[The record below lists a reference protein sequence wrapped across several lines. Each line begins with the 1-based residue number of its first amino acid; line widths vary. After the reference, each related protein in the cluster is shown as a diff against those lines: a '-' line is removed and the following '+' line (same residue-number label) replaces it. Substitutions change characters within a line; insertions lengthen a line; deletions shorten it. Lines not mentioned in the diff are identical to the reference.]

1 MFAFLHNIRI
11 RSKMA
16 LSLVPLVIGLVVLS
30 LVIVSGRYQQMTEL
44 GKIRGLTEVAGSI
57 GATVHELQKERG
69 ASAGFIGSGG
79 TQFGSQLVA
88 QRRLSDQ
95 KITALDDEISK
106 IDYSLYDPKLK
117 TDIAA
122 FSSLLA
128 QISELRT
135 NVDGIKIVLG
145 ETVGYYSNVISRM
158 LSVVNLMGGLSEDA
172 DILRVIASYNNFMQ
186 AKERAGLERAT
197 GAGGFGMG
205 KFDPPLYRRFVE
217 LITMQTTYL
226 AVFSEFSNPET
237 RQFYTKTVTTS
248 AIRAVDAMREVAFD
262 FPVSGTTGDI
272 RAEDWFATITTK
284 INQFK
289 TVEDYIAAELVHQA
303 DSKYNNASLVFY
315 ATLGGLIVI
324 VLIASAFVLVVTRSI
339 TIPINGLTL
348 SMTHLADGNA
358 DLEIVG
364 MDRGDEM
371 GEMSRAVE
379 VFRANLVQNREMSA
393 QREAD
398 RVAREAHANRIE
410 QLASDFRGNVDGLL
424 SAVGDATDNLRNT
437 STEMT
442 NIVGSTRQQA
452 ASVASSAE
460 EASGNVAA
468 VSAATEE
475 LANSILEI
483 SRQIASASTITS
495 DAAQEARNADGI
507 AENLKDGATRI
518 GEVIGLIGDI
528 AKQTNLLAL
537 NATIEAARAGEA
549 GKGFAVVA
557 NEVKNLATQTSRA
570 TNEITDQISGL
581 QNATEQAVTI
591 LNRIGKRIEDIDETS
606 SSLSA
611 AVTEQQAATS
621 EIASNVE
628 RASVGTSEV
637 SQNIAGVSDAT
648 DRTGQAAD
656 KVMVAC
662 ESVTDVAANLRR
674 EVEEFLASVQAR

>member
-11 RSKMA
+11 GSKMA

-88 QRRLSDQ
+88 QRKLSDQ
-95 KITALDDEISK
+95 KITALGDEISK

>member
-11 RSKMA
+11 GSKMA
-16 LSLVPLVIGLVVLS
+16 LSLVPLVIGLVILS

-88 QRRLSDQ
+88 QRKLSDQ

-205 KFDPPLYRRFVE
+205 KFDPQLYRRFVE

-371 GEMSRAVE
+371 GEMSCAVE

-398 RVAREAHANRIE
+398 RVAREAYANRIE

>member
-1 MFAFLHNIRI
+1 
-11 RSKMA
+11 
-16 LSLVPLVIGLVVLS
+16 
-30 LVIVSGRYQQMTEL
+30 
-44 GKIRGLTEVAGSI
+44 
-57 GATVHELQKERG
+57 
-69 ASAGFIGSGG
+69 
-79 TQFGSQLVA
+79 
-88 QRRLSDQ
+88 
-95 KITALDDEISK
+95 
-106 IDYSLYDPKLK
+106 
-117 TDIAA
+117 
-122 FSSLLA
+122 
-128 QISELRT
+128 
-135 NVDGIKIVLG
+135 
-145 ETVGYYSNVISRM
+145 
-158 LSVVNLMGGLSEDA
+158 
-172 DILRVIASYNNFMQ
+172 
-186 AKERAGLERAT
+186 
-197 GAGGFGMG
+197 
-205 KFDPPLYRRFVE
+205 
-217 LITMQTTYL
+217 
-226 AVFSEFSNPET
+226 
-237 RQFYTKTVTTS
+237 
-248 AIRAVDAMREVAFD
+248 
-262 FPVSGTTGDI
+262 
-272 RAEDWFATITTK
+272 
-284 INQFK
+284 
-289 TVEDYIAAELVHQA
+289 
-303 DSKYNNASLVFY
+303 
-315 ATLGGLIVI
+315 
-324 VLIASAFVLVVTRSI
+324 
-339 TIPINGLTL
+339 
-348 SMTHLADGNA
+348 
-358 DLEIVG
+358 
-364 MDRGDEM
+364 
-371 GEMSRAVE
+371 
-379 VFRANLVQNREMSA
+379 MSA

>member
-11 RSKMA
+11 GSKMA

-371 GEMSRAVE
+371 GEMSCAVE

-393 QREAD
+393 QHEAD
-398 RVAREAHANRIE
+398 RVAREAYANRIE

>member
-11 RSKMA
+11 GSKMA

-128 QISELRT
+128 QVSELRT

-205 KFDPPLYRRFVE
+205 KFDPLLYRRFVE

-339 TIPINGLTL
+339 MIPINGLTL

>member
-11 RSKMA
+11 GSKMA

-88 QRRLSDQ
+88 QRKLSDQ
-95 KITALDDEISK
+95 KITALGDEISK

-205 KFDPPLYRRFVE
+205 KFDPLLYRRFVE

>member
-11 RSKMA
+11 GSKMT

-358 DLEIVG
+358 GLEIVG

-495 DAAQEARNADGI
+495 NAAQEARNADGI

-662 ESVTDVAANLRR
+662 ESVTDVAANLRH

>member
-11 RSKMA
+11 GSKMA

-69 ASAGFIGSGG
+69 ASAGFIGSRG

-88 QRRLSDQ
+88 QRKLSDQ
-95 KITALDDEISK
+95 KITALGDEISK

-237 RQFYTKTVTTS
+237 RHFYTKTVTTS

-371 GEMSRAVE
+371 GEMSCAVE

>member
-11 RSKMA
+11 GSKMA

-303 DSKYNNASLVFY
+303 DSKYNNASLGFY

-371 GEMSRAVE
+371 GEMSCAVE

-393 QREAD
+393 QHEAD
-398 RVAREAHANRIE
+398 RVAREAYANRIE